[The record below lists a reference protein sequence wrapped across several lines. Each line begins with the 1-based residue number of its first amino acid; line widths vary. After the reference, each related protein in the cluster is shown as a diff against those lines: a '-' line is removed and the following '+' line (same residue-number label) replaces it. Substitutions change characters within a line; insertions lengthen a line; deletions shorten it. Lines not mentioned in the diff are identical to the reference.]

1 MDHFLIELPHGDE
14 RQACIRALQAI
25 HEYGSHFVTQ
35 AHWGCR
41 DGVHS
46 GWMIAEL
53 PSRDEAMLMI
63 PPQFR
68 GEARIVK
75 LNFFSPAEIESYIA
89 ELDE

>member
-1 MDHFLIELPHGDE
+1 MTEFLIELPHGDE
-14 RQACIRALQAI
+14 RMACIKALRAI

-53 PSRDEAMLMI
+53 PSRDEAM
-63 PPQFR
+63 PEFR
-68 GEARIVK
+68 ADARIVQ
-75 LNFFSPAEIESYIA
+75 LNYFTPEEIVSYIA
-89 ELDE
+89 ELEE